1 MAAFESWEQSH
12 TTVTKHKHL
21 LKSHHFGE
29 ETVRHSPAN
38 FCVEQNCD
46 ILNFISISNQLIV
59 SWFVIQ
65 TYNRRQEG
73 HTLVGA
79 KSLAIVKLAIVT

>member
-12 TTVTKHKHL
+12 TTVAKHKHL

-29 ETVRHSPAN
+29 ETARHAPVN
-38 FCVEQNCD
+38 FCVEQNFD
-46 ILNFISISNQLIV
+46 IPH
-59 SWFVIQ
+59 FVIQ

-79 KSLAIVKLAIVT
+79 KSLAIVKLAIVN